1 MDENGNYEIYMTPDD
16 FVRSLRPNAM
26 QPENLGLDKF
36 IKYNPKVC
44 SSTLMLYKLL
54 YSKSLFVYCLFI
66 ISLIVPA

>member
-44 SSTLMLYKLL
+44 LLVLTLQALY
-54 YSKSLFVYCLFI
+54 YSKSILSVLLLHYF
-66 ISLIVPA
+66 P